1 MWGTYPL
8 KKKSLGQGTVSGR
21 QLDTVI
27 AWVVVVVTVAA
38 AGRVAAQDTIPLLQ
52 GYASCVHNQS
62 SFTLTCDVTGED
74 KVSVLHSSTWKN
86 INKTIVIG
94 AKSLNIKPQCNARG
108 KLVKIIG
115 SQKVKT
121 LPGNESCVVHLH
133 LTNSSAT
140 AITSVASLLRIKNSE
155 VDLIKRDPVEQFD
168 IYSSTVADLSVRATD
183 ALCEII
189 DSTVKILRRVILDG
203 NFTFKINTSYIG
215 NLKHLNY
222 NSSEENSKIVNVT
235 VDKVESEGLVVSKGT
250 LTLQQ
255 VTIHSLPARA
265 IILQGGATLRV
276 EDCHIANAEVD
287 SVVVESGTV
296 EFHRV
301 TIGNNLNVSF
311 TLKDAGGGL
320 RLFALVFGP
329 SSIAKWIVAGICIG
343 LVIGIL
349 IGGALGFYFLNRR
362 NKRSNDQDGMELLQT
377 DSPSGASPKTS
388 QGPTITQS
396 QRPAAH
402 QEKIGID
409 DDECY
414 TDVGNNENN
423 DNSKNNV
430 LNNSYSLPPTNKPPP
445 TVPSS
450 GTPSTTAYPPP
461 PTSYPPPA
469 TAYPPPPKA
478 YPPPPT
484 AYPLPT
490 TTNPPPATSP
500 SNGPNMSSN
509 PLVPARVRP
518 PPPVRTDSAM
528 NTSSSFSEERGALPQ
543 QQGTLEDDQDFY
555 DELEES
561 QQMPRPPVASNKPS
575 FLHTPL
581 KPSQS
586 VRTTSPNSNP
596 PASSGPTAGPK
607 TVGGRQWP
615 PPKPQLPSKP
625 PPSDTKPSGSTF
637 SADDDEEPIYETIEE
652 P

>member
-1 MWGTYPL
+1 M
-8 KKKSLGQGTVSGR
+8 
-21 QLDTVI
+21 
-27 AWVVVVVTVAA
+27 VVVVVTVAA

-430 LNNSYSLPPTNKPPP
+430 LNNSYSPPPTNKPPP
-445 TVPSS
+445 SVPSS
-450 GTPSTTAYPPP
+450 GTPQTTAYPAPPTAYPPP
-461 PTSYPPPA
+461 PTDYPPPPTDYPPPPTTYPPPPTDYPPPPKTNPPSA
-469 TAYPPPPKA
+469 TAYPPPPKT
-478 YPPPPT
+478 YPPPV
-484 AYPLPT
+484 
-490 TTNPPPATSP
+490 TSP
-500 SNGPNMSSN
+500 SNGPNMSRN
-509 PLVPARVRP
+509 PPAPARVPP
-518 PPPVRTDSAM
+518 PPPVRRDSAIH
-528 NTSSSFSEERGALPQ
+528 TSSSFSDEPNTLPRQ
-543 QQGTLEDDQDFY
+543 LETIEDDQDPY
-555 DELEES
+555 DEVEES
-561 QQMPRPPVASNKPS
+561 QQMSRPPVPSNKPS
-575 FLHTPL
+575 FLHSAL

-586 VRTTSPNSNP
+586 VRSNSPNSNL
-596 PASSGPTAGPK
+596 PASSGPK
-607 TVGGRQWP
+607 EVGGRQWP

-637 SADDDEEPIYETIEE
+637 SADDDEDIYETIEE